1 MAKAKWLEESSNSQL
16 LAIIRKSFEEE
27 ASQAAINKAEKAAI
41 ELEERT
47 PEGDPTIP
55 EVLEAL
61 QENIDALA
69 KAYEQEV
76 EALVEEDEE
85 PEDEVELPDEVEE
98 LPEDEE
104 ELPEYEEMTLKDLR
118 AEARARKVAVPAKAK
133 KDDLIAAL
141 EAADEEDLEADVEEE
156 IEADE
161 EEIEIEEEFETG
173 YDEMTLKALKAEAR
187 TRGIRVTNKMKKED
201 LIEILQ
207 DDDEE

>member
-55 EVLEAL
+55 EILEAL
-61 QENIDALA
+61 QGNIDALA

-85 PEDEVELPDEVEE
+85 PVLETEEVELPDEVEE

-118 AEARARKVAVPAKAK
+118 AEARARKVTVPAKAK

-141 EAADEEDLEADVEEE
+141 EAADEEDLEDDV
-156 IEADE
+156 
-161 EEIEIEEEFETG
+161 EEIEIEEEIETA
-173 YDEMTLKALKAEAR
+173 YDGMTLKALKAEAR

>member
-16 LAIIRKSFEEE
+16 LAIIRKSFGEE

-85 PEDEVELPDEVEE
+85 PVLEDEVELLDEVEE

-104 ELPEYEEMTLKDLR
+104 ELPEYEEMALKDLR

-133 KDDLIAAL
+133 KADLIAAL
-141 EAADEEDLEADVEEE
+141 EAADEEDLEAEEEDLEDDVEE
-156 IEADE
+156 I
-161 EEIEIEEEFETG
+161 ETG